1 MHCPI
6 AGQDLFLSNRMW
18 SNMAKQWLPANGCA
32 HAALFHK
39 DTLGPVFFN
48 LFDRVLSHLR
58 FLFHILVYLLY
69 IILFIVFPG
78 MPVSSAYLFAP
89 PKDAT

>member
-1 MHCPI
+1 MHCQI
-6 AGQDLFLSNRMW
+6 DGQNQLLCKSMW
-18 SNMAKQWLPANGCA
+18 SNTPKQRLPANGCA

-69 IILFIVFPG
+69 IIFFIVFPG

>member
-1 MHCPI
+1 MHCQI
-6 AGQDLFLSNRMW
+6 AGQDLLLNIRMW
-18 SNMAKQWLPANGCA
+18 RNTAEQWLPANGYA
-32 HAALFHK
+32 HAALLHK

-48 LFDRVLSHLR
+48 LFEGVLSHLR
-58 FLFHILVYLLY
+58 FLFHILIYLLY
-69 IILFIVFPG
+69 IILFIVLPG